1 MEIFNNPWIVGIG
14 GGILSGLVVAW
25 ITRKIF
31 SKRDDREYFQK
42 IRAANQEVLYAIRPG
57 ISEEK
62 IPSIDVIKHLI
73 SATARK
79 YSVESQS
86 MLTLSEIS
94 SELIKEVMDSSFI
107 SANTKQEFCEKLTS
121 IKEDLP
127 STSESATAKSEA
139 EISGRYRRQLVSVM
153 AVMTG
158 VMTSIAAVIALKED
172 TLLLTNEKNLFLIIL
187 PAAVA
192 VGVALL
198 STMVKELEK
207 TKMSRL
213 SVNFAG
219 LKAEFEAK
227 NSKSESTLN
236 KASKKDAQ

>member
-1 MEIFNNPWIVGIG
+1 MEIFNNPWVVGIA

-31 SKRDDREYFQK
+31 SKRDNREYFQK
-42 IRAANQEVLYAIRPG
+42 VHAANQEVLYAIRPG

-62 IPSIDVIKHLI
+62 IPTVEIIKHLI

-79 YSVESQS
+79 YSVESSS

-107 SANTKQEFCEKLTS
+107 SAQTKQEFCEKLSTL
-121 IKEDLP
+121 KEQVLA
-127 STSESATAKSEA
+127 SNEKSLSVKSEA
-139 EISGRYRRQLVSVM
+139 EISSRYRRQLVGVM
-153 AVMTG
+153 AAMTG
-158 VMTSIAAVIALKED
+158 VMTSVAAVVSIRGDGLSLSNPEN
-172 TLLLTNEKNLFLIIL
+172 TILIIL

-192 VGVALL
+192 VTVALL
-198 STMVKELEK
+198 STVLRELEK
-207 TKMSRL
+207 TKMSRF

-219 LKAEFEAK
+219 LKAEFESK
-227 NSKSESTLN
+227 NKRPEEALN
-236 KASKKDAQ
+236 KKNQADA